1 MKRAILLLVLITA
14 GLSFGFSKDFN
25 IDDFGAVGDG
35 KTLDTKAIQAAID
48 ACTEYGGGRVIIPS
62 GGKTYLTGTIYL
74 KSHVT
79 LYLENGSLLQASTDM
94 AHYAK
99 DTYRTRY
106 KMEKHMNQCLI
117 YAQDADNIS
126 IEGYGTIDGN
136 GFRKYFNAQTGRPM
150 LMRFLRCNDF
160 HVSNVT
166 IINPASWTTDW
177 IFSDNITVTG
187 VKVVA
192 HAHHNGA
199 ALCFDGCT
207 NVRVTNCDF
216 DTSDDAIAIT
226 SSHKDKPSVNMTF
239 SNCNFT
245 GIWSAMRIGLL
256 SLGDFESITVTNC
269 TFTNITDAGFKIQM
283 NEGAEMKNM
292 VFSNIVMKNVPRPI
306 FMTFCQ
312 QKASVDAPDEMFPMK
327 AMHHFNFN
335 NMIIDNRELD
345 KNAAILITGMPDN
358 YITDM
363 QLSDIQIVQPGGG
376 TKEDAEK
383 TDINEYTL
391 EVLDGWWPEFIGV
404 GTLPASAIY
413 IRHVDDLYLNN
424 IQIKTVSKEERPPIV
439 LDDVPSYAAN
449 GIYSEGIKLEEL
461 KVIE

>member
-1 MKRAILLLVLITA
+1 MKLKILLLI
-14 GLSFGFSKDFN
+14 LSIIPFSTGFSKDFVV
-25 IDDFGAVGDG
+25 DDFGAAGDG
-35 KTLDTKAIQAAID
+35 KTLDTEAVQLAIN
-48 ACTEYGGGRVIIPS
+48 ACAENGGGRVIIPS
-62 GGKTYLTGTIYL
+62 GKIYLIGTIYL
-74 KSHVT
+74 KSNVT
-79 LYLENGSLLQASTDM
+79 FVVENGAVLKGSTDM
-94 AHYAK
+94 TNYAR
-99 DTYRTRY
+99 DTYKTRY

-117 YAQDADNIS
+117 YAQDAHNIS
-126 IEGYGTIDGN
+126 IEGYGTIDGD
-136 GFRKYFNAQTGRPM
+136 GFREYFNSTTGRPM

-187 VKVVA
+187 IKVVA
-192 HAHHNGA
+192 QSHHNGA

-226 SSHKDKPSVNMTF
+226 SSNKDKPSVNMTF

-283 NEGAEMKNM
+283 NEGGEMKNM

-312 QKASVDAPDEMFPMK
+312 QKASVDAPDEMYAMK

-345 KNAAILITGMPDN
+345 KNTAILITGMPGH
-358 YITDM
+358 YITDL
-363 QLSDIQIVQPGGG
+363 QLSNIQMVLPGGG
-376 TKEDAEK
+376 TEEDAAK

-404 GTLPASAIY
+404 GTLPASGIY
-413 IRHVDDLYLNN
+413 MRHVDDLYLNN
-424 IQIKTVSKEERPPIV
+424 IQIKTVSTEKRPPIV
-439 LDDVPSYAAN
+439 FDDVPGYAFN
-449 GIYSEGIKLEEL
+449 EIYYEGKKLN
-461 KVIE
+461 KVVVKK

>member
-1 MKRAILLLVLITA
+1 MKRHLLFLILFATA
-14 GLSFGFSKDFN
+14 FSYGFSKDFN
-25 IDDFGAVGDG
+25 IDTFGATGDG
-35 KTLDTKAIQAAID
+35 ISLDTEAVQAAIN
-48 ACTEYGGGRVIIPS
+48 ACTENGGGRVFIPA
-62 GGKTYLTGTIYL
+62 GKTYLIGTIYL
-74 KSHVT
+74 KENVT
-79 LYLENGSLLQASTDM
+79 LFLENGALLRASTRIAD
-94 AHYAK
+94 YAK
-99 DTYRTRY
+99 DTYKTRY
-106 KMEKHMNQCLI
+106 KLEKHMNQCLI
-117 YAQDADNIS
+117 YAEDAKNIA

-136 GFRKYFNAQTGRPM
+136 GFQEYFNSETGRPM

-177 IFSDNITVTG
+177 VFCDNITVTG

-226 SSHKDKPSVNMTF
+226 SSHKDKPCVNMTF

-345 KNAAILITGMPDN
+345 KNSAILISGMPGN
-358 YITDM
+358 YITDI
-363 QLSDIQIVQPGGG
+363 QLSDIQMIMPGGG
-376 TKEDAEK
+376 TAADAAK
-383 TDINEYTL
+383 TEINEYTL
-391 EVLDGWWPEFIGV
+391 EVMDGWWPEFIGV
-404 GTLPASAIY
+404 GTLPASSIY
-413 IRHVDDLYLNN
+413 IRHVNDLYLNN
-424 IQIKTVSKEERPPIV
+424 IQIKTISEDKRPPIV
-439 LDDVPSYAAN
+439 FDDVPGYSAN
-449 GIYSEGIKLEEL
+449 EIYHNRKKLEEIV
-461 KVIE
+461 VIE

>member
-1 MKRAILLLVLITA
+1 MKLIVSILLFMAATYAILNATE
-14 GLSFGFSKDFN
+14 FN
-25 IDDFGAVGDG
+25 IEEFGAIGDD
-35 KTLDTKAIQAAID
+35 KTLCTEAVQKAID
-48 ACTEYGGGRVIIPS
+48 ACNENGGGRVVIPAGKSFII
-62 GGKTYLTGTIYL
+62 GTIYL
-74 KSHVT
+74 KSNVT
-79 LYLENGSLLQASTDM
+79 LYLGNGSTLKSTTDYNL
-94 AHYAK
+94 YAT
-99 DTYRTRY
+99 DTYKTRY
-106 KMEKHMNQCLI
+106 KMEKHMNRCLI
-117 YAQDADNIS
+117 YAEDAHNIS
-126 IEGYGTIDGN
+126 IEGKGTIDGN
-136 GFRKYFNAQTGRPM
+136 AFKEYFNYETGRPM
-150 LMRFLRCNDF
+150 LMCFLRCDDF

-177 IFSDNITVTG
+177 VFCDNITITG

-192 HAHHNGA
+192 QIQHNGA

-226 SSHKDKPSVNMTF
+226 SSARDKPCLNMTF

-269 TFTNITDAGFKIQM
+269 TFTNISDAGFKIQM

-335 NMIIDNRELD
+335 NIIIDNRDLD
-345 KNAAILITGMPDN
+345 KNSAILMTGMPGN
-358 YITDM
+358 YITDV
-363 QLSDIQIVQPGGG
+363 QLSDIQMVMPGGG
-376 TKEDAEK
+376 TSEDAAK
-383 TDINEYTL
+383 TDISEYTL

-413 IRHVDDLYLNN
+413 MRHMKNVYLNN
-424 IQIKTVSKEERPPIV
+424 IQIKTVSNDERPPIV
-439 LDDVPSYAAN
+439 FDDVPTYSIN
-449 GIYSEGIKLEEL
+449 EIYHQAKKMDKLTVLE
-461 KVIE
+461 

>member
-1 MKRAILLLVLITA
+1 MKKLIITMLLIPGLVSIVYST
-14 GLSFGFSKDFN
+14 DFRVE
-25 IDDFGAVGDG
+25 DFGAVGDG
-35 KTLDTKAIQAAID
+35 KTMDTESIQKAINAA
-48 ACTEYGGGRVIIPS
+48 TENGGGRVILTS
-62 GGKTYLTGTIYL
+62 GKTYHTGTIYL
-74 KSHVT
+74 KSNVT
-79 LYLENGSLLQASTDM
+79 FVVENGSVLRASKDM
-94 AHYAK
+94 ADYAA

-117 YAQDADNIS
+117 YAQDANNIT

-136 GFRKYFNAQTGRPM
+136 GFKEYFNSTTGRPM

-160 HVSNVT
+160 HVSNLT

-187 VKVVA
+187 IKVVA
-192 HAHHNGA
+192 QAHHNGA

-226 SSHKDKPSVNMTF
+226 SSHKDKPCVNMTF

-345 KNAAILITGMPDN
+345 KNAAFLITGMPGN
-358 YITDM
+358 YITDI
-363 QLSDIQIVQPGGG
+363 QLSDIQIVSPGGG
-376 TKEDAEK
+376 TEEDAAK

-404 GTLPASAIY
+404 GTLPASSMY
-413 IRHVDDLYLNN
+413 IRHVDYLYMNN
-424 IQIKTVSKEERPPIV
+424 IQIKTITDEARPPIF
-439 LDDVPSYAAN
+439 LDDVPNFAAN
-449 GIYSEGIKLEEL
+449 EIYYQGKKLD
-461 KVIE
+461 KVTVKK